1 MKLTTSFISKTKQIY
16 TKILTFSKS
25 TFKIKEMLDWI
36 LFGIL
41 LTSAVICKQKFLHEN
56 EIVQYLQNY
65 KYENVNQSHFRKPLQ
80 VSTNGIKNNFPTTT
94 HTFFTSRS
102 ILSYFL
108 RLNCY
113 NFRDAMTKSVKL
125 HFLKIAL

>member
-25 TFKIKEMLDWI
+25 TFKIKKMLAWI

-65 KYENVNQSHFRKPLQ
+65 KYKNVNQSHFRKPLQ

-108 RLNCY
+108 RLNCF
-113 NFRDAMTKSVKL
+113 NFRAAMTKSIKL

>member
-25 TFKIKEMLDWI
+25 TFKIKKMLAWI

-41 LTSAVICKQKFLHEN
+41 FTSAVICKQKFLHEN
-56 EIVQYLQNY
+56 EIVQDLQNY

-113 NFRDAMTKSVKL
+113 NFHAAMTKSIKL